1 MHIDRDFQNIKV
13 KKLKPKEVSNLV
25 QLKDYYI
32 LDVRPL
38 NFQRDTSFIQGA
50 HLCPLVYLADR
61 YKELPK
67 NKKMIITDWA
77 MKQSPSAAKFL
88 ITKGFQIE
96 GVLQGGMERWKS
108 EKRPYIEKNPSGKFE
123 SLALE

>member
-13 KKLKPKEVSNLV
+13 KKLKPKEINE
-25 QLKDYYI
+25 QFKQKEYYI

-38 NFQRDTSFIQGA
+38 SFQRDTSFIQGA
-50 HLCPLVYLADR
+50 RLCPLVYLADR
-61 YKELPK
+61 YKELPNNRK
-67 NKKMIITDWA
+67 IIITDWA
-77 MKQSPSAAKFL
+77 MKQSPPAAKFL

-108 EKRPYIEKNPSGKFE
+108 EKLPYIEKSPSGEFE
-123 SLALE
+123 PLDSE